1 MYLRRPNLSH
11 HTLLQQDTQQMQ
23 NNLQRIR
30 METGCHV
37 GGRSQ
42 GKSSLSTV
50 LLKAVP
56 NAPTGLTTGGQFGS
70 IRSSAATGWKE
81 SYGTIQST
89 DPE

>member
-1 MYLRRPNLSH
+1 MYLRRRNLSH

-23 NNLQRIR
+23 NNLQMIR
-30 METGCHV
+30 MEMDYHA

-56 NAPTGLTTGGQFGS
+56 NAPTGLTTGVQFGS
-70 IRSSAATGWKE
+70 TPSSAATGWKE
-81 SYGTIQST
+81 SYGTIQSM